1 MNKYRALI
9 SGIVL
14 SMMAAIVFAQQSMMD
29 GKDMMG
35 MMNMSMAR
43 HRYVMRNGVPS
54 DYSSRKNPI
63 PANEERLRDG
73 RMLYETN
80 CSTCHGATGQGD
92 GPAGT
97 NLNPRPSNLARF
109 IRMPMATDPYL
120 FWTIS
125 DGGAPIQ
132 SAMPPFKTALSEKE
146 VWEIIVFL
154 RTM

>member
-1 MNKYRALI
+1 MNKYRALV
-9 SGIVL
+9 SGIGLTLVAV
-14 SMMAAIVFAQQSMMD
+14 MAIAQQSMMN

-54 DYSSRKNPI
+54 DYSSSKNPLS
-63 PANEERLRDG
+63 ATEGRLRDG
-73 RMLYETN
+73 RMLYEAN

-125 DGGAPIQ
+125 EGGTPIQ

-146 VWEIIVFL
+146 VWEIIGYL
-154 RTM
+154 RSM